1 MTPITDH
8 DKFVINA
15 IFNPN
20 YPLDFDNVLP
30 PDNTILSQNNGKFF
44 MYI

>member
-1 MTPITDH
+1 MTMITGH

-20 YPLDFDNVLP
+20 YPLDFNNLLP
-30 PDNTILSQNNGKFF
+30 IDSSMSSQNAGESF
-44 MYI
+44 